1 VANQDSDSLAV
12 FNFNLSTGMITY
24 TGNEYKI
31 PSPNFICR
39 CPVYQNRP
47 IPSIHSDATMPVSN
61 IVDFVETTNVKQ
73 DRIGQTIL
81 PKHIMDRSGS
91 GSTSLS
97 TTSSECSAEQQ
108 KQDQLDGTDTLMVQ
122 RLSAELEAARREIA
136 ALQLKLESN
145 RHQEVVDSF
154 QVSE

>member
-1 VANQDSDSLAV
+1 LLVANQDSDSLAV

-39 CPVYQNRP
+39 CPVNQNRP
-47 IPSIHSDATMPVSN
+47 IPSIQSEATMPVSN
-61 IVDFVETTNVKQ
+61 IVTFMEDACTK
-73 DRIGQTIL
+73 DRIGQTII
-81 PKHIMDRSGS
+81 PKHIMDRNGP

-97 TTSSECSAEQQ
+97 TTSSECSVEQQ
-108 KQDQLDGTDTLMVQ
+108 KHDELDGTDAFMVQ

-136 ALQLKLESN
+136 ALQLKLEMN
-145 RHQEVVDSF
+145 QVEPVDPLS
-154 QVSE
+154 VAE